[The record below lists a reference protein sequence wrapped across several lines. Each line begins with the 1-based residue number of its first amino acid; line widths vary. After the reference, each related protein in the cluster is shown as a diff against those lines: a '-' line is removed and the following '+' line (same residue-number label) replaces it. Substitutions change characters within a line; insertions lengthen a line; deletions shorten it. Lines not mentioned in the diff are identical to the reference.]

1 MTKPVKV
8 NDYTDKK
15 YYVEPDDLEMSTEE
29 NEEFMEN
36 MYDIGLK
43 PEDIEDVTFRTEYEK
58 YLKGR
63 SLK

>member
-1 MTKPVKV
+1 MA

-15 YYVEPDDLEMSTEE
+15 YYVEPDDLEMNKQE

-43 PEDIEDVTFRTEYEK
+43 PEDIKDEEFRKEYEAYIK
-58 YLKGR
+58 AREARNGK
-63 SLK
+63 